1 MKNKIAFIGSGKVAT
16 FHIEAALR
24 AGFIITSISATDKS
38 KSALEISK
46 KYDIPNYFERTEDL
60 LSSNKYDCLSVIT
73 PPSVTIKLLELIE
86 NKNVPALIEKPGAL
100 NSISLNKFI
109 HLKNIFVGYNR
120 RYYKTIQALELMSD
134 NRDGL
139 YTFSIIETAKIE
151 NDILEEISYAVL
163 NNSVHILDLI
173 NYLLGKCEIRNS
185 VYSKINHNLNCR
197 IYQGDNFIGNLT
209 LSFNSIKNTSIE
221 FDCTE
226 LNVNLSPIEKLQVK
240 NEFAIIPPDRKYAYN
255 RYETILNDTAEQG
268 DVIETGEL
276 KPGFLGQYIDF
287 LQYCNMG
294 IKPQRLASLEDAV
307 DAIRIA
313 ESVINQYRIYIIG
326 K

>member
-1 MKNKIAFIGSGKVAT
+1 MKNKIAFIGSGKVST

-60 LSSNKYDCLSVIT
+60 LSSNQYDCLSVIT
-73 PPSVTIKLLELIE
+73 PPSVTINLLELIK
-86 NKNVPALIEKPGAL
+86 NKNIPVIIEKPGAL
-100 NSISLNKFI
+100 TSISLNKFI

-120 RYYKTIQALELMSD
+120 RYYKTIQALELMSG

-139 YTFSIIETAKIE
+139 YTFSVIETAKNG
-151 NDILEEISYAVL
+151 NDILEQISYAVL

-173 NYLLGKCEIRNS
+173 NYLLGKYEIRDS

-197 IYQGDNFIGNLT
+197 IYKEDTFIGNLI

-221 FDCTE
+221 FDCTK
-226 LNVNLSPIEKLQVK
+226 LNINLSPIEKLQVK
-240 NEFAIIPPDRKYAYN
+240 NDFVIIPPDRKYSYN
-255 RYETILNDTAEQG
+255 RYETILNDTAERG
-268 DVIETGEL
+268 DVIEIGEL

-287 LQYCNMG
+287 LQYCNTG
-294 IKPQRLASLEDAV
+294 IKPQRLASLADAI

-313 ESVINQYRIYIIG
+313 ESIINQYRIYIIG